1 MSELPHVYGNRGQLQ
16 EVVSNLVVNAIEA
29 METSDRSR
37 MLRVKTELRDRKAIG
52 VVVQDSGPE
61 LIAINCPTYLLD
73 LFRRSHTEWDWDWPS
88 AE

>member
-29 METSDRSR
+29 METTSDRSR
-37 MLRVKTELRDRKAIG
+37 VLHVKTELRDRKAIG

-61 LIAINCPTYLLD
+61 LIAINCPTYLLG
-73 LFRRSHTEWDWDWPS
+73 LFRQSHTEWDWD
-88 AE
+88 